1 MLSVL
6 LENKLLDENILP
18 DLVSVL
24 GSSLVQSLQWSRSTK
39 WLYAGPG
46 YYLDGRLSGDM

>member
-18 DLVSVL
+18 DLVSV
-24 GSSLVQSLQWSRSTK
+24 WSRSTK
-39 WLYAGPG
+39 LLDAGPG
-46 YYLDGRLSGDM
+46 YYVEGRLSADM